1 MIRVI
6 SFLILSI
13 LITSLNAQSDLFN
26 KAKKA
31 AKEITERR
39 NLTLSYDCFYNSD
52 ATPCSVVLQQKLT
65 KAVMAVQGRSLSL
78 ASGAGHDAIA
88 MASLCD
94 VGMLFMRCEGGISHN
109 PLEAIQ
115 IEDIKKLKK

>member
-1 MIRVI
+1 
-6 SFLILSI
+6 
-13 LITSLNAQSDLFN
+13 
-26 KAKKA
+26 
-31 AKEITERR
+31 
-39 NLTLSYDCFYNSD
+39 
-52 ATPCSVVLQQKLT
+52 
-65 KAVMAVQGRSLSL
+65 MAVQGRSLSL

-115 IEDIKKLKK
+115 IEDINLALNVLEHTLYSLSEA